1 MRYLM
6 FNIELAL
13 VLAAVVLGICFPN
26 FGLKIARRIEAK
38 CGTLTRS
45 PSAAVL
51 AVTLLALGLR
61 LALLPVFGFPE
72 PSAHDEFSHLL
83 AADTFSHFR

>member
-13 VLAAVVLGICFPN
+13 VLA
-26 FGLKIARRIEAK
+26 
-38 CGTLTRS
+38 
-45 PSAAVL
+45 